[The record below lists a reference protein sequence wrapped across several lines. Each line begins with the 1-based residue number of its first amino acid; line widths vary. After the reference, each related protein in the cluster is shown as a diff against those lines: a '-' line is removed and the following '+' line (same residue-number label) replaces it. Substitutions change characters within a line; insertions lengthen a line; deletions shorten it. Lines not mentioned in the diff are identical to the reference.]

1 MQAVSSRRK
10 IEALSE
16 APLKEEYSVELNSDS
31 LHDLVGP
38 ANQMRSMLDLL
49 LKKHRGKLDPDTE
62 TLFAFMQAASDRLQT
77 LMSGLRTHTRIVGQC
92 QPYRNFDT
100 NVILEGALATI
111 QAAISQ
117 NDAVITHNTLPE
129 ICGDPSQI
137 CFTFAS
143 LIENAIKFR
152 GESRPEIHVEAVRRE
167 GDWLFSVQ
175 DNGLG
180 IDPKNFDRIF
190 GVFKRVHNDSYPGAG
205 MGLPIVKRIIQ
216 QHGGE
221 VWVESSLGEGATFF
235 FTLPLCQP
243 SVSESGA

>member
-137 CFTFAS
+137 CFTLRQSHRECDQISRRIATRDS
-143 LIENAIKFR
+143 HRGSPAGRRLAVFR
-152 GESRPEIHVEAVRRE
+152 PGQWSWDRP
-167 GDWLFSVQ
+167 
-175 DNGLG
+175 
-180 IDPKNFDRIF
+180 
-190 GVFKRVHNDSYPGAG
+190 
-205 MGLPIVKRIIQ
+205 
-216 QHGGE
+216 
-221 VWVESSLGEGATFF
+221 
-235 FTLPLCQP
+235 
-243 SVSESGA
+243 